1 MINDVNAAVEREHEQ
16 AVKRHEKLHS
26 ELYMKAYMD
35 GYTAAMEKAKAARAK
50 PYVDKE
56 SLIERYDG
64 KIGVNKA
71 LEILRNVRHVCNG
84 GSLHHDSL
92 VLLSELEYWEGLV
105 DKQYKERL

>member
-1 MINDVNAAVEREHEQ
+1 MINDVNAAVEREHEL

-26 ELYMKAYMD
+26 DLYMKAYMD
-35 GYTAAMEKAKAARAK
+35 GYTAAMEKAKAERAK

-71 LEILRNVRHVCNG
+71 SEILRNVRHVCNG
-84 GSLHHDSL
+84 GRLDHSSL

-105 DKQYKERL
+105 DKQFKARL